1 MTVTYSSCLL
11 ERGTL
16 LLEILRSRLLAHHG
30 LGVSAR
36 RDNHR
41 SVGASSRYTAIVHDI
56 LRIILTKRQI
66 NVNNNNFII
75 DMISQLKI
83 KNREY
88 DVSLTLIT

>member
-16 LLEILRSRLLAHHG
+16 LLKILRSTSLLAHHS
-30 LGVSAR
+30 LGVSAS

-41 SVGASSRYTAIVHDI
+41 CVGASSRYTAIVHDV

-66 NVNNNNFII
+66 NVNNCNFIN

-83 KNREY
+83 KDR
-88 DVSLTLIT
+88 